1 MFILKF
7 IFAIFLIGL
16 FAVLFTGLRIY
27 LHIRKV
33 KKDIFSKMPM
43 DDAPQG
49 RSTTIP
55 TGETITDTRTPAS
68 QRKIIPD
75 DEGEYVDFEEIDN

>member
-16 FAVLFTGLRIY
+16 FAVLFIGLRIY
-27 LHIRKV
+27 LP
-33 KKDIFSKMPM
+33 SKMPK